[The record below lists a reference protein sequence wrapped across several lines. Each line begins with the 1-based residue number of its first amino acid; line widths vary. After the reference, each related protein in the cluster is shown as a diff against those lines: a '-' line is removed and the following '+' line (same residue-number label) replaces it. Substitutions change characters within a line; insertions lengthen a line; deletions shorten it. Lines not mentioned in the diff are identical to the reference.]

1 MATSADTLAAAQ
13 PAHERPLPRGVMA
26 TWATGAFGVSVLM
39 NGISALSLFYFTVVL
54 KIDPAL
60 AGLLIFIA
68 RVYDAVTDPLSGWL
82 SDRSKSK
89 MGRRRPFLLAGAF
102 VSAVSFAAVFN
113 SPFEGSG
120 TPTMLYVLA
129 TLLLYTTGY
138 SLFNVPY
145 MAMPAEMTRSY
156 HERSVIH
163 GYRVAS
169 AAIGGLAVQLM
180 AGLLLE
186 GLGKGQL
193 AHSILGYTGGALICV
208 TMLVTFFGTAR
219 LPVDVAPPTSLSFR
233 EQVRGFLANRP
244 FQQVMGVKLAQ
255 LVGIGSSS
263 GGLLFFLA
271 NVIDRPLSLLPV
283 IGLAT
288 TVGVLTSTPLLLWLS
303 RHIGKRG
310 GYMVSAA
317 TTGVAAL
324 SWALAQPGEPTW
336 ALVVRG
342 YLLGIAFAGNVMF
355 AMSMLADTMELD
367 QHKTGMR
374 REGTYSA
381 FYSFIEKLASSL
393 GPLVLGGAL
402 SLAGFDPSQPP
413 SEVTEEV
420 RQAVLLGI
428 AYVPAAMAL
437 VAVLILTTY
446 RLDEAAL
453 RASRATSAAD
463 LGLKR

>member
-1 MATSADTLAAAQ
+1 VGDGVEDAEA
-13 PAHERPLPRGVMA
+13 RLPSRVIA

-54 KIDPAL
+54 KIEPAL
-60 AGLLIFIA
+60 AGLLIFAA
-68 RVYDAVTDPLSGWL
+68 RIYDAVTDPLSGWL

-89 MGRRRPFLLAGAF
+89 LGRRRPFLLAGAF

-120 TPTMLYVLA
+120 TPTLLYVLA

-169 AAIGGLAVQLM
+169 AAIGGLAVQMM

-186 GLGKGQL
+186 GLGKGAL
-193 AHSILGYTGGALICV
+193 AHSVLGYTGGALIFV
-208 TMLVTFFGTAR
+208 TMLVTFFGTAGLRVEAVPATR
-219 LPVDVAPPTSLSFR
+219 LPFR
-233 EQVRGFLANRP
+233 EQLRGFLANRP
-244 FQQVMGVKLAQ
+244 FQQVIAVKLVQ
-255 LVGIGSSS
+255 LVGISSSS

-271 NVIDRPLSLLPV
+271 NVIDRPLSLLPL

-288 TVGVLTSTPLLLWLS
+288 TVGVLTSTPALLWLS
-303 RHIGKRG
+303 RRIGKRG
-310 GYMVSAA
+310 GYAVSAA
-317 TTGVAAL
+317 TTGIAAL

-336 ALVVRG
+336 ALLLRG

-367 QHKTGMR
+367 QHKTGLR

-381 FYSFIEKLASSL
+381 LYSFVEKIASSL
-393 GPLVLGGAL
+393 GPLALGGAL
-402 SLAGFDPSQPP
+402 SLAGFDPSSPP
-413 SEVTEEV
+413 AAATPEV

-428 AYVPAAMAL
+428 AYVPAAMAVL
-437 VAVLILTTY
+437 AVLILSSY

-453 RASRATSAAD
+453 RASRAAA
-463 LGLKR
+463 GTH

>member
-1 MATSADTLAAAQ
+1 VASDGDVADA
-13 PAHERPLPRGVMA
+13 RLPRRVIA

-54 KIDPAL
+54 KIEPAL
-60 AGLLIFIA
+60 AGLLIFAA
-68 RVYDAVTDPLSGWL
+68 RIYDAVTDPLSGWL

-89 MGRRRPFLLAGAF
+89 LGRRRPFLLAGAF

-113 SPFEGSG
+113 SPFTGSG
-120 TPTMLYVLA
+120 TPTLLYVMA

-145 MAMPAEMTRSY
+145 MAMPAEMTRNY

-186 GLGKGQL
+186 GLGKGAL
-193 AHSILGYTGGALICV
+193 AHSVLGYTGGALIFV
-208 TMLVTFFGTAR
+208 TMLVTFFGTAGLR
-219 LPVDVAPPTSLSFR
+219 VEAVPATTLPFR
-233 EQVRGFLANRP
+233 EQLRGFLANRP
-244 FQQVMGVKLAQ
+244 FQQVMAVKLVQ
-255 LVGIGSSS
+255 LVGISSS
-263 GGLLFFLA
+263 AGGLLFFLA
-271 NVIDRPLSLLPV
+271 NVIDRPLSLLPL

-288 TVGVLTSTPLLLWLS
+288 TVGVLTSTPALLWLS
-303 RHIGKRG
+303 RRIGKRG
-310 GYMVSAA
+310 GYAVSAA
-317 TTGVAAL
+317 TTGIAAL
-324 SWALAQPGEPTW
+324 SWALAHPGEPTW
-336 ALVVRG
+336 ALVLRG

-367 QHKTGMR
+367 QHKTGLR

-381 FYSFIEKLASSL
+381 LYSFVEKLASSL

-402 SLAGFDPSQPP
+402 SLAGFDPSSPP
-413 SEVTEEV
+413 AAATPEV

-428 AYVPAAMAL
+428 AYVPATMAVL
-437 VAVLILTTY
+437 AVLILSRY

-453 RASRATSAAD
+453 RASRASAAVVQV
-463 LGLKR
+463 

>member
-1 MATSADTLAAAQ
+1 MATSSEIAAAARQ
-13 PAHERPLPRGVMA
+13 EDEKPLPRRLIA

-54 KIDPAL
+54 QIEPAL

-68 RVYDAVTDPLSGWL
+68 RIYDAVTDPLSGWL

-89 MGRRRPFLLAGAF
+89 LGRRRPFLFAGAF
-102 VSAVSFAAVFN
+102 VSAVSFAALFN
-113 SPFEGSG
+113 APFTGDG
-120 TPTMLYVLA
+120 TPTILYVLA
-129 TLLLYTTGY
+129 MLLLYTTGY

-169 AAIGGLAVQLM
+169 AAIGGLAVQMM
-180 AGLLLE
+180 AGFLLE
-186 GLGKGQL
+186 GLGKGPL
-193 AHSILGYTGGALICV
+193 AHSILGFTGGGLILV

-219 LPVDVAPPTSLSFR
+219 LPVDVVPPNSLSFR
-233 EQVRGFLANRP
+233 EQLRGFIENRP
-244 FQQVMGVKLAQ
+244 FQQVMGVKLVQ
-255 LVGIGSSS
+255 LVGISASS

-271 NVIDRPLSLLPV
+271 NVIDRPLSLLPL

-288 TVGVLTSTPLLLWLS
+288 TVGVLTSTPALLWLS
-303 RHIGKRG
+303 RRIGKRG
-310 GYMVSAA
+310 GYAVSAA
-317 TTGVAAL
+317 ITGVAAL
-324 SWALAQPGEPTW
+324 SWALAQPGEPVW
-336 ALVVRG
+336 ALVLRG

-367 QHKTGMR
+367 QHRTGVR

-381 FYSFIEKLASSL
+381 AYSFVEKLASSL

-402 SLAGFDPSQPP
+402 SLAGFDPSRPP
-413 SEVTEEV
+413 AEATPEV

-428 AYVPAAMAL
+428 AYVPAAMAVL
-437 VAVLILTTY
+437 AVLILSRY

-453 RASRATSAAD
+453 RASRSAAAQAAD
-463 LGLKR
+463 VTR

>member
-1 MATSADTLAAAQ
+1 LATGSE
-13 PAHERPLPRGVMA
+13 PALSTRQEDDAPLPRRQIA
-26 TWATGAFGVSVLM
+26 AWATGAFGVSVLM

-54 KIDPAL
+54 KLDPAL
-60 AGLLIFIA
+60 AGLLIFAA
-68 RVYDAVTDPLSGWL
+68 RIYDAVTDPLSGWL
-82 SDRSKSK
+82 SDRSKSRL
-89 MGRRRPFLLAGAF
+89 GRRRPFLLAGAI

-113 SPFEGSG
+113 SPFQGSG
-120 TPTMLYVLA
+120 TATTAYVLT

-169 AAIGGLAVQLM
+169 AAIGGLAVQM
-180 AGLLLE
+180 MVGLLLE
-186 GLGKGQL
+186 TFGKGPVG
-193 AHSILGYTGGALICV
+193 HSVLGYTGGALILV

-219 LPVDVAPPTSLSFR
+219 LPVEVAPPNSLSFR
-233 EQVRGFLANRP
+233 QQVRGFLANRP
-244 FQQVMGVKLAQ
+244 FQQVMGVKLVQ
-255 LVGIGSSS
+255 LVGISSSS

-271 NVIDRPLSLLPV
+271 NVIDRPLTLLPV

-288 TVGVLTSTPLLLWLS
+288 TVGVLGATPLLLWLS
-303 RHIGKRG
+303 RRIGKRG
-310 GYMVSAA
+310 GYAVSASI
-317 TTGVAAL
+317 TGVAAL
-324 SWALAQPGEPTW
+324 SWALAQPGEPVW
-336 ALVVRG
+336 ALVLRG
-342 YLLGIAFAGNVMF
+342 FLLGIAFSGNVMF

-367 QHKTGMR
+367 QHNTGLR

-381 FYSFIEKLASSL
+381 LYSFVEKLASSI

-402 SLAGFDPSQPP
+402 SLAGFDPSRPP
-413 SEVTEEV
+413 SEATPEV

-428 AYVPAAMAL
+428 AYVPAAMAVL
-437 VAVLILTTY
+437 AVLILSTY

-453 RASRATSAAD
+453 RAARAAAAPGD
-463 LGLKR
+463 GSNR